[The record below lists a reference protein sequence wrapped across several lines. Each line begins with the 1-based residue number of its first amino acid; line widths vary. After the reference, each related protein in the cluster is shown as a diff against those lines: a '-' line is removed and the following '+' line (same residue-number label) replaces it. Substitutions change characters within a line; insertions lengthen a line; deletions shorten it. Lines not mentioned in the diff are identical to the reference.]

1 VIGIALLVSFGFWQ
15 VVFLASRLSV
25 RRAMSSDRGPDL
37 AAALI
42 FFLVLGTLA
51 ANPAEAHESHRP
63 VVRERT
69 GERTGERTASLGVNP
84 PAQLHAPFGRS
95 QGRYLVVRRGGGC
108 CLGLDF
114 SPTTGRVLSE
124 NYGYDERGRSVVVR
138 SVDEP
143 EIPISWGERLE
154 SGVPRSAKSRFPVYD
169 EMHLLRVSRAVA
181 ATKAGGKTEIWRAVE
196 PDELADL
203 IGSGK
208 YRPGPGNE
216 GKYFFPTKAQAKNLA
231 DNILPG
237 RKFCITSGC
246 IDSSVL
252 AKIDK
257 IYPAGEGQAW
267 FIPNEL
273 LPYID
278 NIVIHGP
285 A

>member
-1 VIGIALLVSFGFWQ
+1 MSSGLIASFVFGVLLAVQYWILERHGRDTISFCLKRVQSRARLSRTSLTAFMVLAVSFAGHCNI
-15 VVFLASRLSV
+15 R
-25 RRAMSSDRGPDL
+25 
-37 AAALI
+37 
-42 FFLVLGTLA
+42 
-51 ANPAEAHESHRP
+51 AEAAVSREPTVGGITIYRFGL
-63 VVRERT
+63 VRS
-69 GERTGERTASLGVNP
+69 TAPMN
-84 PAQLHAPFGRS
+84 AA
-95 QGRYLVVRRGGGC
+95 
-108 CLGLDF
+108 F
-114 SPTTGRVLSE
+114 SA
-124 NYGYDERGRSVVVR
+124 RSVPVDDFRGDDATPSRYRVVR
-138 SVDEP
+138 SY
-143 EIPISWGERLE
+143 
-154 SGVPRSAKSRFPVYD
+154 AYD
-169 EMHLLRVSRAVA
+169 ALVLLRRTRATN

>member
-1 VIGIALLVSFGFWQ
+1 MTAAPIPSRTGLALPMVLAVWLFLFSAQEAGAEKIARSASLVCSVEPRAMFPLGASGMSAIGSVVPHRLTLLTLHHATGPIDRYDPASLSLVGRAAGFPEMQFDNPPTFGSIDRCGALEAPMTSAPLMYDWAP
-15 VVFLASRLSV
+15 LLSV
-25 RRAMSSDRGPDL
+25 SQ
-37 AAALI
+37 
-42 FFLVLGTLA
+42 TL
-51 ANPAEAHESHRP
+51 
-63 VVRERT
+63 
-69 GERTGERTASLGVNP
+69 
-84 PAQLHAPFGRS
+84 F
-95 QGRYLVVRRGGGC
+95 
-108 CLGLDF
+108 
-114 SPTTGRVLSE
+114 
-124 NYGYDERGRSVVVR
+124 
-138 SVDEP
+138 
-143 EIPISWGERLE
+143 
-154 SGVPRSAKSRFPVYD
+154 
-169 EMHLLRVSRAVA
+169 
-181 ATKAGGKTEIWRAVE
+181 ATKPGGKTEIWRAVE

-278 NIVIHGP
+278 NIVVHGP

>member
-1 VIGIALLVSFGFWQ
+1 MSWWIAVVVLSTLVRACQGHDAAPVDRRKVATLPRVGALKVAAAGLLLLVLISVTFS
-15 VVFLASRLSV
+15 LEEASAGTRVEFPRS
-25 RRAMSSDRGPDL
+25 PL
-37 AAALI
+37 AA
-42 FFLVLGTLA
+42 
-51 ANPAEAHESHRP
+51 
-63 VVRERT
+63 
-69 GERTGERTASLGVNP
+69 
-84 PAQLHAPFGRS
+84 
-95 QGRYLVVRRGGGC
+95 
-108 CLGLDF
+108 
-114 SPTTGRVLSE
+114 
-124 NYGYDERGRSVVVR
+124 
-138 SVDEP
+138 
-143 EIPISWGERLE
+143 
-154 SGVPRSAKSRFPVYD
+154 PRSIEASAEVASYRPAPTCVAFGSVACCELGSQPCSVSHPLSAEPAPSSATRLVSSATNAGRLVRGCYEYD
-169 EMHLLRVSRAVA
+169 PPPSSTTDRQLN
-181 ATKAGGKTEIWRAVE
+181 ATKTGGKTEVWRAVE
-196 PDELADL
+196 PEELADL

>member
-1 VIGIALLVSFGFWQ
+1 MLGSVQRDQRLRARCVAQIGNGNLLEEFLPRVWEVAEAIQGSATGVLSQRQHFDVLVLVLVREPGTARTSRSIVLDVRSAATRKNTIPATPREVRRISFGYEC
-15 VVFLASRLSV
+15 AS
-25 RRAMSSDRGPDL
+25 A
-37 AAALI
+37 
-42 FFLVLGTLA
+42 
-51 ANPAEAHESHRP
+51 
-63 VVRERT
+63 RT
-69 GERTGERTASLGVNP
+69 TA
-84 PAQLHAPFGRS
+84 
-95 QGRYLVVRRGGGC
+95 
-108 CLGLDF
+108 
-114 SPTTGRVLSE
+114 
-124 NYGYDERGRSVVVR
+124 
-138 SVDEP
+138 
-143 EIPISWGERLE
+143 
-154 SGVPRSAKSRFPVYD
+154 PRFV
-169 EMHLLRVSRAVA
+169 
-181 ATKAGGKTEIWRAVE
+181 ATKGGGKTEIWRAVE

-237 RKFCITSGC
+237 TKFCITSGC

-273 LPYID
+273 PPYID
-278 NIVIHGP
+278 DIVIHGP

>member
-1 VIGIALLVSFGFWQ
+1 MIRCA
-15 VVFLASRLSV
+15 
-25 RRAMSSDRGPDL
+25 RR
-37 AAALI
+37 
-42 FFLVLGTLA
+42 FLVLFVVQAILFLGGQIHARAVMGCGQPPAGGSLSDAQSTRSAGNVAQPCGERSHIDPDLVPGSA
-51 ANPAEAHESHRP
+51 FAWGLRASVRSDCGALRLVAPAEHVSRSTALRQAVALRIVHHLGEADSDLP
-63 VVRERT
+63 SSPKVNGARERDYDGPST
-69 GERTGERTASLGVNP
+69 CTTAL
-84 PAQLHAPFGRS
+84 
-95 QGRYLVVRRGGGC
+95 
-108 CLGLDF
+108 
-114 SPTTGRVLSE
+114 
-124 NYGYDERGRSVVVR
+124 
-138 SVDEP
+138 
-143 EIPISWGERLE
+143 
-154 SGVPRSAKSRFPVYD
+154 RFV
-169 EMHLLRVSRAVA
+169 

-278 NIVIHGP
+278 NIVVHGP

>member
-1 VIGIALLVSFGFWQ
+1 MNVLEFAIVFIDFLLKADSASVGRFITAAAFLRPAPTRSKPAGIALKPEISYSAEPMAAFGRVAVALLAACCWVGAGAQTAVAVQPRFDQ
-15 VVFLASRLSV
+15 VVRDSSFRAVERSLRLY
-25 RRAMSSDRGPDL
+25 D
-37 AAALI
+37 
-42 FFLVLGTLA
+42 
-51 ANPAEAHESHRP
+51 
-63 VVRERT
+63 
-69 GERTGERTASLGVNP
+69 
-84 PAQLHAPFGRS
+84 AP
-95 QGRYLVVRRGGGC
+95 
-108 CLGLDF
+108 
-114 SPTTGRVLSE
+114 GRVTT
-124 NYGYDERGRSVVVR
+124 
-138 SVDEP
+138 
-143 EIPISWGERLE
+143 
-154 SGVPRSAKSRFPVYD
+154 AA
-169 EMHLLRVSRAVA
+169 HLV
-181 ATKAGGKTEIWRAVE
+181 ATKPGGKTEIWRAVE

-278 NIVIHGP
+278 NIVVHGP

>member
-1 VIGIALLVSFGFWQ
+1 MTTLVVTVLALAVLRWVARRAGRRDMTGLLFALLL
-15 VVFLASRLSV
+15 LASIGSPASALNVESTSRPYV
-25 RRAMSSDRGPDL
+25 Y
-37 AAALI
+37 AASPQSCVYAYDAEL
-42 FFLVLGTLA
+42 FVLQG
-51 ANPAEAHESHRP
+51 RP
-63 VVRERT
+63 L
-69 GERTGERTASLGVNP
+69 GRTA
-84 PAQLHAPFGRS
+84 PASVAP
-95 QGRYLVVRRGGGC
+95 
-108 CLGLDF
+108 
-114 SPTTGRVLSE
+114 LS
-124 NYGYDERGRSVVVR
+124 
-138 SVDEP
+138 SVDQRHSVLRPCP
-143 EIPISWGERLE
+143 ESLE
-154 SGVPRSAKSRFPVYD
+154 TRYDAPV
-169 EMHLLRVSRAVA
+169 LLRETRFGM
-181 ATKAGGKTEIWRAVE
+181 ATKGGGKTEIWRAVE

-278 NIVIHGP
+278 DIVIHGP